1 MTEVAGSVCTRGDG
15 DDTVDPV
22 ATPDGLANEN
32 SGIEASDPAGM
43 TGELTELLAAGVP
56 TAEVGSV
63 FDKRVNSDRRERKKK
78 RTEQEG
84 GERKIGRKR

>member
-1 MTEVAGSVCTRGDG
+1 MTEVAGSVCTRG

-63 FDKRVNSDRRERKKK
+63 FDKRVNSDRRERKKEEN
-78 RTEQEG
+78 RARG
-84 GERKIGRKR
+84 GRKENR